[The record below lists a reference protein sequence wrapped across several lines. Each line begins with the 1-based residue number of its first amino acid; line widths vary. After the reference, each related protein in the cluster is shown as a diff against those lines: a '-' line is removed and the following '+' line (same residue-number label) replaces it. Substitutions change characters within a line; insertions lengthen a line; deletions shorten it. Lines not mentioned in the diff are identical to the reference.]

1 MIFVAEFK
9 SPIEWLKTTLSDE
22 ADDREAEDVDGDEGV
37 PILPLTEDCI
47 LAMEKEKFLKL
58 MKLLE
63 IAPPGIEIWQEKKL
77 FYDCL
82 TTK

>member
-1 MIFVAEFK
+1 
-9 SPIEWLKTTLSDE
+9 
-22 ADDREAEDVDGDEGV
+22 
-37 PILPLTEDCI
+37 
-47 LAMEKEKFLKL
+47 MEKEKFLKL